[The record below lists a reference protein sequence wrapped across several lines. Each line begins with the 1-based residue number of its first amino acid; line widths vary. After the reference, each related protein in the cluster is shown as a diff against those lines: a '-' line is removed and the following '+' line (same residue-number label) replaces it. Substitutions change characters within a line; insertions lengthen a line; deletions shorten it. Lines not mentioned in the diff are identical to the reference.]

1 MTIHSTPILV
11 VSISDNLTNVCFCCV
26 CCRDYVN
33 RRELDAVTSSGVS
46 STVSKVMHDPNF
58 NLIQDGRAIQA
69 SQNIRARLIRTFV
82 ARKNFVRALNI
93 QLYYEDTMI

>member
-1 MTIHSTPILV
+1 MTVYSTFILV
-11 VSISDNLTNVCFCCV
+11 VSISDDLTNGRFCYV

-33 RRELDAVTSSGVS
+33 RHELDAVTSSGVS
-46 STVSKVMHDPNF
+46 STVSKVMHDPDF

-69 SQNIRARLIRTFV
+69 SQNIRARLIRIFV

-93 QLYYEDTMI
+93 SAIL